1 MSMNSFKN
9 IHIEISEKRDNF
21 KSAEV
26 HYDVSQYATVKSL
39 FKKPNRTETITHHVI
54 NLGVDEVDLS
64 IFLKDHIDGL
74 VNPYE
79 GMKLLDSQ
87 SKQVIGVGDVI
98 LPQIMINDHDSYI
111 EEVEILKGLYQ
122 HDFSAQ
128 NFSDIASQ
136 DKVKAA
142 VLKSLVNMWFKE
154 KRFKSLIKKV
164 TDMSEI
170 LIYRRIRDNETL
182 VNGFFVTL
190 FEHSAGLHLCELW
203 EQSVNTIKDGKVL
216 LDFQHKLIDDMAECY
231 QEVKEKKDQEKEL
244 HSVCSETI
252 QQEEDNFALDMVESQ
267 RMAIKELMM
276 KKDKD

>member
-1 MSMNSFKN
+1 MNINTFKN
-9 IHIEISEKRDNF
+9 VHIEISEKRDNF

-26 HYDVSQYATVKSL
+26 HYDISQYVTVKSL
-39 FKKPNRTETITHHVI
+39 FKKPKRSETITHHVI

-74 VNPYE
+74 VNPYK
-79 GMKLLDSQ
+79 GMELLDSQ
-87 SKQVIGVGDVI
+87 SKQVFGVGDVI

-128 NFSDIASQ
+128 KFYDIKSQ
-136 DKVKAA
+136 DRVKAD
-142 VLKSLVNMWFKE
+142 VFQSLVNMWFKE
-154 KRFKSLIKKV
+154 KRFKALIKKV

-170 LIYRRIRDNETL
+170 LIHRRIYDNEPL
-182 VNGFFVTL
+182 INDFFVTL

-231 QEVKEKKDQEKEL
+231 QEVKEKKDQEEEL

-276 KKDKD
+276 KKDG

>member
-1 MSMNSFKN
+1 MNINTFKN
-9 IHIEISEKRDNF
+9 VHIEISEKRDNF

-26 HYDVSQYATVKSL
+26 HYDISQYVTVKSL
-39 FKKPNRTETITHHVI
+39 FKKPKRSETITHHVI

-74 VNPYE
+74 VNPYK
-79 GMKLLDSQ
+79 GMELLDSQ
-87 SKQVIGVGDVI
+87 SKQVFGVGDVI

-128 NFSDIASQ
+128 KFYDIKSQ
-136 DKVKAA
+136 DRVKAD
-142 VLKSLVNMWFKE
+142 VFQSLVNMWFKE

-170 LIYRRIRDNETL
+170 LIYRRIYDNEPL
-182 VNGFFVTL
+182 INDFFVTL

-231 QEVKEKKDQEKEL
+231 QEVKEKKDQEEEL